1 MPLKGLFK
9 GDGGGG
15 GGRDGS
21 SGGGSSSR
29 DSSTHSGRDGKLM
42 SKAKALL
49 ATAAAP
55 LSARGVRRHGG
66 LGKRVPSA
74 CRAHLLVPQLRI
86 RLSALPLAAA
96 GPDIG
101 PALLQSRGAHL

>member
-1 MPLKGLFK
+1 MPLKSLFK

-15 GGRDGS
+15 GGGGRGRDGS
-21 SGGGSSSR
+21 SGGSSSR

-55 LSARGVRRHGG
+55 LSARGVRRAGGRARLGG
-66 LGKRVPSA
+66 LCISGRLPT
-74 CRAHLLVPQLRI
+74 PQLHTPNC
-86 RLSALPLAAA
+86 ATLAAA
-96 GPDIG
+96 
-101 PALLQSRGAHL
+101 

>member
-15 GGRDGS
+15 RDGGS

-29 DSSTHSGRDGKLM
+29 DSSTHGGRDSKLM

-55 LSARGVRRHGG
+55 LSARGVRRRGNH
-66 LGKRVPSA
+66 
-74 CRAHLLVPQLRI
+74 
-86 RLSALPLAAA
+86 A
-96 GPDIG
+96 G
-101 PALLQSRGAHL
+101 